1 MKTIQKKSKS
11 YYGIFLCCI
20 VVISICLS
28 GYKILDLNKKN
39 SNTKIKIK
47 AEIIE
52 TRYISDGNYELT
64 VIYFINKTKYTSNLI
79 SKNKKRVGD
88 RIDVYYEKDDPT
100 TITENSGK
108 KMFFMGNSIIL
119 CGFCVFLFVLVSL
132 FSKPEQPV
140 TQCNNNSMQNMK
152 FPYFIPYIP
161 VMNKE
166 MNLN

>member
-11 YYGIFLCCI
+11 YYAIFLCCI
-20 VVISICLS
+20 VVISICFS
-28 GYKILDLNKKN
+28 GYKILDFNKQDSKQ
-39 SNTKIKIK
+39 KIKIR
-47 AEIIE
+47 AEVIE
-52 TRYISDGNYELT
+52 SRYISDGNYELT

-79 SKNKKRVGD
+79 TKNKKKVGD
-88 RIDVYYEKDDPT
+88 KIDVFYEKDDPT

-132 FSKPEQPV
+132 FSKPEKPTV
-140 TQCNNNSMQNMK
+140 ECNNNSMQNMK

-166 MNLN
+166 MNVN